1 MRDTVVPPQGRAAQG
16 QPDKSQGTPLRVAVV
31 GVGAFGRNH
40 ARVYSEIPGARLV
53 AVADVDPAAARAA
66 AERHGCRAVASAAD
80 LPKDLDAVSVAV
92 PTESHAAVAVPLL
105 RRGVACLVEKPF
117 AASLRDGEEI
127 LAAAAAGKATL
138 AAGHIERFNPAV
150 AGVGRAALNPRFIEV
165 NRIAPFSFR
174 SADVGVVLDL
184 MIHDLDLLLHLAN
197 SEPVRIEAVGV
208 PVLTPFED
216 IANARIEFASG
227 CVADVTASRV
237 GTKVERK
244 LRLFSSDAY
253 MVLDFALRRGWT
265 YRKSPDLTLEKVM
278 ALKAGAKSLADLKDV
293 VFGDLL
299 KIEPVSI
306 SEHEPL
312 KAEIESFLDSV
323 RRGTRP
329 AVSGEDGFRA
339 LRLALEITAKI
350 RERMPR
356 G

>member
-1 MRDTVVPPQGRAAQG
+1 MSHPGEGRR
-16 QPDKSQGTPLRVAVV
+16 LRVAVV
-31 GVGAFGRNH
+31 GVGAFGRHH
-40 ARVYSEIPGARLV
+40 ARVYAGLPDVDLV
-53 AVADVDPAAARAA
+53 AVADRDPAAAREAA
-66 AERHGCRAVASAAD
+66 ARHGCAAVADAAD
-80 LPKDLDAVSVAV
+80 LPAGLDAVSVAV
-92 PTESHAAVAVPLL
+92 PTESHASVAVPLL
-105 RRGVACLVEKPF
+105 RKGIACLVEKPF
-117 AASLRDGEEI
+117 AATLADGEAI
-127 LAAAAAGKATL
+127 LAAAAEGKSTL

-150 AGVGRAALNPRFIEV
+150 SGMGKDPLKPRFIEV

-184 MIHDLDLLLHLAN
+184 MIHDLDLLLHLAG
-197 SEPVRIEAVGV
+197 SEPVRVEAVGV

-244 LRLFSSDAY
+244 LRLFSGEVY
-253 MVLDFALRRGWT
+253 MVLDFALRQGWT

-278 ALKAGAKSLADLKDV
+278 RLKAGAKNLADLKDV

-299 KIEPVSI
+299 RVEPVRI

-312 KAEIESFLDSV
+312 KAELEAFLDCV

-329 AVSGEDGFRA
+329 VVSGEDGFRA
-339 LRLALEITAKI
+339 LRLALEITGKI
-350 RERMPR
+350 RERLAR

>member
-1 MRDTVVPPQGRAAQG
+1 VSATAA
-16 QPDKSQGTPLRVAVV
+16 DRTLRVAVV

-53 AVADVDPAAARAA
+53 AVADIDAAAAKEAAAR
-66 AERHGCRAVASAAD
+66 HGCAAVASAAD
-80 LPKDLDAVSVAV
+80 LPEDLDAVSVAV
-92 PTESHAAVAVPLL
+92 PTASHAAVAVPLL

-117 AASLRDGEEI
+117 AASLRDGEAI
-127 LAAAAAGKATL
+127 LEAAAAGKATV

-150 AGVGRAALNPRFIEV
+150 AGVGTDSLRPRFIEV

-184 MIHDLDLLLHLAN
+184 MIHDLDLLLHLAG
-197 SEPVRIEAVGV
+197 SEPVRVEAVGV

-244 LRLFSSDAY
+244 LRCFSGDAY
-253 MVLDFALRRGWT
+253 MVLDFALKQGWT
-265 YRKSPDLTLEKVM
+265 YRKSPDLTLERVM
-278 ALKAGAKSLADLKDV
+278 ALKAGAKSLADLKGV

-299 KIEPVSI
+299 KVEPVQI
-306 SEHEPL
+306 SEQEPL
-312 KAEIESFLDSV
+312 KAEIASFLDAV
-323 RRGTRP
+323 RNGTRP
-329 AVSGEDGFRA
+329 PVSGEDGFRA
-339 LRLALEITAKI
+339 LRLALDITAKI
-350 RERMPR
+350 RERLAK